1 MLKVRTVPVT
11 TKQVDLTDLKL
22 PQPKTKEI
30 NTSEVSLRLDA
41 VASSGFGLSR
51 EKMSKLITAGNV
63 RLNWDDET
71 KPSALVKD
79 GDIVSCSG
87 KGRIEIKV
95 TGKTKK
101 GRYSLNI
108 IRFL

>member
-1 MLKVRTVPVT
+1 MQVRTVPVT
-11 TKQVDLTDLKL
+11 TRQVALNDLNL
-22 PQPKTKEI
+22 PKPQTKEI
-30 NTSEVSLRLDA
+30 NSSEVSLRLDA

-51 EKMSKLITAGNV
+51 EKMSKLITSGSV
-63 RLNWDDET
+63 RLNWADET
-71 KPSALVKD
+71 KPAALVKD

-95 TGKTKK
+95 TGRTKK